1 MTRAKT
7 PLAETFRISRDVSVT
22 AQEERLRSG
31 HPAIDVD
38 HLFLALLVVG
48 GPAAALLTEHGISL
62 QRAREAVAAVHRAQ
76 VASLGITVPPTPP
89 RRMQPDSEGV
99 EFTDRA
105 LTVMQRTDPVSY
117 QLEILV
123 ALLDEPSGHLD
134 QAGRAGG
141 VRVRPAYGR
150 AGPSRPS
157 RKCSSCC
164 VGGGEQVAGG
174 QLHGV
179 RPCAARGGVRTVV
192 RPAPSKR
199 VKPAAPWPC
208 RGRPGR
214 RGYHL
219 LPTGPAR
226 HRPEAPAELAA
237 VRPHGGGGGA
247 GPADGLVDGPDRS
260 WSPTGSVPF
269 VGRAGPR
276 GGRHSAGLAMR
287 VPGVA
292 AVSPGPVVLALGR
305 TAAPHQPECRGLTD
319 AEMRGVR
326 PVARHP
332 SQTRWVSD
340 RGAGS
345 GAG

>member
-134 QAGRAGG
+134 QVLAELGVSESALRTAALAQVDRLGSARPAASEAVSRWPEVSFTGYVPAPPAAVFGLLSDPHRRSEWSQPHHGRVEVDPAGG
-141 VRVRPAYGR
+141 VTTFYQPDPPAIGLKR
-150 AGPSRPS
+150 RLSWLRS
-157 RKCSSCC
+157 D
-164 VGGGEQVAGG
+164 
-174 QLHGV
+174 H
-179 RPCAARGGVRTVV
+179 TVV
-192 RPAPSKR
+192 EAEPDRLMAWST
-199 VKPAAPWPC
+199 VLT
-208 RGRPGR
+208 GHGR
-214 RGYHL
+214 RRGQSGL
-219 LPTGPAR
+219 SV
-226 HRPEAPAELAA
+226 ELAPEGVGTRLIWRCVPPALPRLALARSFWRWA
-237 VRPHGGGGGA
+237 VRQHLTSLNA
-247 GPADGLVDGPDRS
+247 G
-260 WSPTGSVPF
+260 
-269 VGRAGPR
+269 
-276 GGRHSAGLAMR
+276 
-287 VPGVA
+287 
-292 AVSPGPVVLALGR
+292 VSR
-305 TAAPHQPECRGLTD
+305 TLR
-319 AEMRGVR
+319 
-326 PVARHP
+326 
-332 SQTRWVSD
+332 
-340 RGAGS
+340 
-345 GAG
+345 